1 VAGLDKNARR
11 SDDAERARHISAS
24 EAVAFAT
31 MLLGLLNDA
40 DAALYRGE
48 HEPASPASEP
58 HPPPPPPAEA
68 APAERAPADQGPGH
82 EDQHFG
88 TSEAPADSPPAIHA
102 ETATT
107 VPEDASA
114 TDAARA
120 DGVAPTHVLTPSA
133 PLSDFSS
140 STDHAAS
147 MAGGAGHSGITAPSS
162 FDLGTSIQQLAD
174 TITGLV
180 DSSLAAVS
188 STLANLSATV
198 GQLTSSLSDTVSHLT
213 EGLTGA
219 VTSLTLDGPAAGLLE
234 PLASNLLGPTQHDAT
249 DFSGSTQHGAS
260 LLDTA
265 GAIPTAALPPLPLH
279 LGFLGQPTID
289 GHETHDGAF
298 SALGVHHF

>member
-48 HEPASPASEP
+48 HGPASPATEP
-58 HPPPPPPAEA
+58 HPPPPTEA
-68 APAERAPADQGPGH
+68 APMERAPADHGPGH
-82 EDQHFG
+82 EDQQADA
-88 TSEAPADSPPAIHA
+88 SETPADSPPTIHA

-107 VPEDASA
+107 IPEDASA
-114 TDAARA
+114 TDAAGA
-120 DGVAPTHVLTPSA
+120 DGAAPTHVLTPSA
-133 PLSDFSS
+133 PLSDFSA

-147 MAGGAGHSGITAPSS
+147 MAGGAGHFGITAPSS

-180 DSSLAAVS
+180 DSSLAVVS
-188 STLANLSATV
+188 STLANVSTTV
-198 GQLTSSLSDTVSHLT
+198 GQLTSSLSNTVSHLT
-213 EGLTGA
+213 DGSTGA
-219 VTSLTLDGPAAGLLE
+219 VTSLTHNAPATGLLE
-234 PLASNLLGPTQHDAT
+234 PLVSNLLGPTQHDAT
-249 DFSGSTQHGAS
+249 DFSCSTQHGAS

-265 GAIPTAALPPLPLH
+265 GAIPSAALPPLPLH